1 MTPAVQALLDRY
13 FAGGRRSAVGV
24 RPPSRAKL
32 LGLILA
38 QRGSAPGW
46 DGIPYEVLGQG
57 AHLITEILLQA
68 FHAARSSPEEL
79 RATLGAALDLL
90 IWIPKTEGD
99 PSVLAQ
105 RPLQLPTCLR
115 RLFGAALAEVSG
127 PVLEPQL
134 SAFQAA
140 KKGGSCGPNIRQ
152 LYDHLEH
159 GQGLAEYW

>member
-1 MTPAVQALLDRY
+1 MAL
-13 FAGGRRSAVGV
+13 V
-24 RPPSRAKL
+24 
-32 LGLILA
+32 LA
-38 QRGSAPGW
+38 QRGSSPGQ

-68 FHAARSSPEEL
+68 FHAASSSPEEL
-79 RATLGAALDLL
+79 RAALGTALDLL
-90 IWIPKTEGD
+90 IWIPKAEGD

-134 SAFQAA
+134 SPLQSA
-140 KKGGSCGPNIRQ
+140 KRGGSCGPNIRA
-152 LYDHLEH
+152 LFEHLER
-159 GQGLAEYW
+159 GQRLAE